1 MLLKFYTCT
10 QLPYTTPIW
19 FFISPFT
26 LIVAPLMGGLALLA
40 RRPID
45 AGRRFAQFTA
55 LSFINVA
62 AGIIMLLCV
71 FSLLSSQCEN
81 ARARRVRT
89 LAYPPFHVSP
99 PPLPYNVR
107 TLLYYRY
114 LKKSGGKVQ
123 ATSNQIA
130 GNIILLCVQLL
141 VKYVEVQVCHL
152 YLYAV
157 VTVRKTRKWS
167 SLYWTSDKYD
177 SIEVGRG
184 PSARRSISVSTRG
197 Q

>member
-81 ARARRVRT
+81 ARPRRVRT
-89 LAYPPFHVSP
+89 PPYPPFHVSP
-99 PPLPYNVR
+99 PPPPLQCTYI
-107 TLLYYRY
+107 T
-114 LKKSGGKVQ
+114 
-123 ATSNQIA
+123 
-130 GNIILLCVQLL
+130 IL
-141 VKYVEVQVCHL
+141 
-152 YLYAV
+152 
-157 VTVRKTRKWS
+157 
-167 SLYWTSDKYD
+167 
-177 SIEVGRG
+177 
-184 PSARRSISVSTRG
+184 
-197 Q
+197 